1 MVKLQQGIHSFFK
14 RKRGELNNENEVAE
28 EEQTA
33 DRVPLIQLIK
43 PENHRQE
50 QDQHVVFW
58 DIEFLERDPALR
70 PQIWDYPSNQQ
81 NEVQRAYLKLGPM
94 QPKLKNYKA
103 SGPQGHQR
111 HFQHHWFSEFPCWLE
126 YSESNGCA
134 YYLFC
139 FVSSKNIK
147 KRGGYDAFT
156 IQGFN
161 NWKKVH
167 DGENCAFLVHVGSD
181 PSSEHNNSIKE
192 SHDLLNNPIHID
204 NVMER
209 RKNTEKERNR
219 LRLRTSIEANKWLSF
234 QSCAFRGHD
243 EIPVKK

>member
-14 RKRGELNNENEVAE
+14 RKRGELNNENEVVE

-50 QDQHVVFW
+50 QEQHVVFR
-58 DIEFLERDPALR
+58 DIEFLERDPALH

-103 SGPQGHQR
+103 SGPQGHQH

-219 LRLRTSIEANKWLSF
+219 LRLRTSIAANKWLSF